1 LSDKPIQYPE
11 FRAARYGPLV
21 TSNPRNIPMLTPEV
35 FFLGNG
41 LTTHPNR
48 LYQEIASWQRFKKGP
63 KEFKVQ
69 LFPLERDFIAWLGE
83 RKPNGQKQ
91 RRKRRLPDLSLE
103 ELARALA
110 DKVEIK
116 DGNKN
121 ILMYHG
127 HQDHNKRAVSR
138 IHGASKM
145 ITAKVKHCGD
155 KKDQDKALYHSVQ
168 IDGPYVDSVPRF
180 NDFRCTCLDAFWSD
194 TKRGDSNFHAICK
207 HVAALMEYVSRNPRA
222 FENYIRLR
230 KRFKR
235 DQRPLRVFT
244 PFHTDYVR
252 PDVMEFFDMESLPHV
267 ARGKKQPRLDH
278 LKIDVLLAHYFE
290 NQNYADLSK
299 KLLRLP
305 IYDIGLVNMILN
317 GDVVFE
323 VMPQSQ
329 LFGVD
334 STVDRRVRNLKRNI
348 ETALNKEGFRI
359 QGYCYEKRNSKEEVI
374 AVNYLPDPE
383 KPNTAVGEV
392 RVLFSERYPPI
403 ILRRT
408 PLKGARIYPF
418 REHRTHVNP
427 FAELYMNPEKT
438 RRFDDRKRKYTKYTA
453 ELPNCYIPEEFLPHY
468 ANMIRQNFKGGF
480 RRLIRMV
487 ENPDNHPNVKLPSK
501 SLVYRMTR
509 LK

>member
-1 LSDKPIQYPE
+1 LSNKPIQYPE
-11 FRAARYGPLV
+11 FKAARYGPLV
-21 TSNPRNIPMLTPEV
+21 TSNPRNVPMVTPEV
-35 FFLGNG
+35 FFLGNA
-41 LTTHPNR
+41 LSTHPKR
-48 LYQEIASWQRFKKGP
+48 LYQEIAAWQRFKKSP
-63 KEFKVQ
+63 KEFKVE
-69 LFPLERDFIAWLGE
+69 LFPLDRKFVVWLGE
-83 RKPNGQKQ
+83 RKPNEQKQ
-91 RRKRRLPDLSLE
+91 RRKRKLLDLSLE
-103 ELARALA
+103 ELARALS
-110 DKVEIK
+110 DRVEIN
-116 DGNKN
+116 DRNKN

-127 HQDHNKRAVSR
+127 HQDPNRRAISR
-138 IHGASKM
+138 IHGGPKV

-155 KKDQDKALYHSVQ
+155 KRDQDTAQYHSVQ
-168 IDGPYVDSVPRF
+168 IDGPYIDSNPLL
-180 NDFRCTCLDAFWSD
+180 NDFRCTCQDAFWSD
-194 TKRGDSNFHAICK
+194 TKRGDANFHAICK
-207 HVAALMEYVSRNPRA
+207 HVAALMEYVSRNTQA

-230 KRFKR
+230 QRFQKNR
-235 DQRPLRVFT
+235 RPLNIFT

-252 PDVMEFFDMESLPHV
+252 PDVMEFFDMEKLPHV

-290 NQNYADLSK
+290 KQTYADLSK

-305 IYDIGLVNMILN
+305 IYDIRLVNMILN

-334 STVDRRVRNLKRNI
+334 STVDKRVRELYRNI
-348 ETALNKEGFRI
+348 NKSLNKEGFKI

-374 AVNYLPDPE
+374 AINYLPDPK
-383 KPNTAVGEV
+383 KPKAVGEV

-418 REHRTHVNP
+418 REHKTHSNP
-427 FAELYMNPEKT
+427 FSELFSDPEKT
-438 RRFDDRKRKYTKYTA
+438 RRFDDRIRKYTKYTA
-453 ELPNCYIPEEFLPHY
+453 ELPTCYIPEEVLPGF
-468 ANMIRQNFKGGF
+468 ANAIRQNFKGGF

-487 ENPDNHPNVKLPSK
+487 ENPAENPNVNLPSK
-501 SLVYRMTR
+501 SLVYRMAK